1 MNKKFLLGWLLVF
14 VVWFIGS
21 YVVHG
26 VLLNA
31 DYMQMKGLFRT
42 PADAQQYFPLMIL
55 AHLLMAGAFVWIF
68 QRGVE
73 AKPWVAQGAR
83 YGVAV
88 ALLAIVPTYLIYFVV
103 QPTPTAVVVKQILF
117 DGLLVIVLGI
127 LVAWVYR
134 NGART

>member
-14 VVWFIGS
+14 VIWFIGS
-21 YVVHG
+21 FIVHG

-31 DYMQMKGLFRT
+31 DYMQMRGVFRT
-42 PADAQQYFPLMIL
+42 SADSQQYFPLLLL
-55 AHLLMAGAFVWIF
+55 AHVIMAGAFVWIF

-73 AKPWVAQGAR
+73 SRPWVGQGAR
-83 YGVAV
+83 YGLAV
-88 ALLAIVPTYLIYFVV
+88 VLLAVVPTDLIYFVV
-103 QPTPTAVVVKQILF
+103 QPTPAAVVVKQILF
-117 DGLLVIVLGI
+117 EGILVIVLGI